1 MTEETY
7 IQNTLLTVG
16 GGKGGTGKSFLA
28 AGLAIELGARSRNA
42 VAVGAVLGGPNL
54 PTLLG
59 VRENGRD
66 LGDFF
71 RNRAPRLEDVLTET
85 SYPGLKLI
93 KGSENALFLAN
104 LHQAK
109 KLKLIRQ
116 IKSLPA
122 RNVIIDLGTGSAFN
136 TLDLFVI
143 GQPGIVVVTPDPTSV
158 ENTYFFLKSCAVRIL
173 KLYIRYY
180 KIPGLEEKIAGE
192 LEDGVST
199 LRTFLT
205 VLASNDGAT
214 GRILQAALN
223 SFRPCLVVN
232 KARGDKDHLLGR
244 SIVDVVRRYFLIE
257 LELLGTLPYDERVLW
272 SLKKHIPFTREYPES
287 EISLRIRDM
296 AEKLAKSQPG
306 DAGVGEAQRP
316 V

>member
-28 AGLAIELGARSRNA
+28 AGLAIELGARSGNA
-42 VAVGAVLGGPNL
+42 VAVDADLGGPNL
-54 PTLLG
+54 HTLLG

-205 VLASNDGAT
+205 ALASNDGAT